1 MTILTPKEV
10 SALLKDINFD
20 SQQADSQQADSQQAD
35 SSKSNASLSDFHKAR
50 AEKKNFNVYSQTPQ
64 KAVLQKTNKAASPAN
79 PFIPPQFKPKNTPQQ
94 TKIFENL
101 YPALE
106 AVLAKFISFLQI
118 TTADFSQKK
127 TTIFYKSVIRTR
139 FKDFT
144 LPKDAII
151 NAYQLEPMNNFVFF
165 SVETLF
171 LENLFQEQINQTQIS
186 PQLESKKIKELHKT
200 LHKSFFVKCEKN
212 WNQAWNHLYPVQSQ
226 YTHSLLEKDFYK
238 IVSKRVYGVHFI
250 FEIHLNKK
258 KYSFSVSFHDKLV
271 SQLTR
276 DRHSLNS
283 LLPLKTRK
291 KIFMQN
297 IFQKKVRAQILLGG
311 YKLSLQELVALE
323 EGDTI
328 LTEYKRGE
336 PVLFV
341 VEDSVKFLGE
351 FFSYQDKKAVKLVK
365 SLEPKDE

>member
-1 MTILTPKEV
+1 MFGSGLFVLEIDF
-10 SALLKDINFD
+10 LK
-20 SQQADSQQADSQQAD
+20 
-35 SSKSNASLSDFHKAR
+35 
-50 AEKKNFNVYSQTPQ
+50 
-64 KAVLQKTNKAASPAN
+64 
-79 PFIPPQFKPKNTPQQ
+79 
-94 TKIFENL
+94 
-101 YPALE
+101 
-106 AVLAKFISFLQI
+106 I

-171 LENLFQEQINQTQIS
+171 LENLFQAQINQTQTS
-186 PQLESKKIKELHKT
+186 TPLESKKIKELHKT
-200 LHKSFFVKCEKN
+200 LHKSFFLKCEKN
-212 WNQAWNHLYPVQSQ
+212 WNQAWNHLYSVQSQ
-226 YTHSLLEKDFYK
+226 YTHSFLEKDFYE
-238 IVSKRVYGVHFI
+238 IISKRVYGVHFI

-258 KYSFSVSFHDKLV
+258 KHSFSVSFHDKLV

-311 YKLSLQELVALE
+311 YKMSLRELIALE

-336 PVLFV
+336 PILFA
-341 VEDSVKFLGE
+341 VEDSVKFLGD